1 MHLSK
6 VLVLSVLMFVGC
18 SSTPQKEPMTLDEQ
32 NVFKVLIKTD
42 IYSWLHNEDSVIAQN
57 GLFKLPTKVSSAQY
71 ADEYKENQ
79 TLADEKYKD
88 KTLII
93 TGTVHHIVKT
103 ESQNN
108 IIVFNGGKDVFLTPR
123 AQMTDLHNTYI
134 ERIKEDDDIALIC
147 EGDGATEYIV
157 KLKECA
163 PISGYPAISGW
174 IDTVINDVTESANT
188 ENIEEKPLGH
198 FVNTAKEITSKLSK
212 DSECFRVDGNEDKCR
227 EEISRALNI

>member
-1 MHLSK
+1 MSK
-6 VLVLSVLMFVGC
+6 KSLLILFVFMFVGC
-18 SSTPQKEPMTLDEQ
+18 GSDPKKEPLSSNEQ
-32 NVFKVLIKTD
+32 AVLEILIKAD
-42 IYSWLHNEDSVIAQN
+42 IDSWLHNEDSIISKN
-57 GLFKLPTKVSSAQY
+57 GLFELPTKVSSAQY

-88 KTLII
+88 KSLII
-93 TGTVHHIVKT
+93 TGTVHHVIKT

-123 AQMTDLHNTYI
+123 AQMTDLHNTYV
-134 ERIKEDDDIALIC
+134 ERIKENEGIALIC
-147 EGDGATEYIV
+147 EGDGATEYMV

-174 IDTVINDVTESANT
+174 IDTVINHVTESANT

-212 DSECFRVDGNEDKCR
+212 DSECFMMDGNEDKCR